1 MRPNRKDLRRLNSIQ
16 SMSENLQSAYHGLT
30 VETQTFLRE
39 EFRGETELKLRDFST
54 NVSEAIEELKKPI
67 KAKKECSE

>member
-1 MRPNRKDLRRLNSIQ
+1 
-16 SMSENLQSAYHGLT
+16 MSENLQSAYQGLT
-30 VETQTFLRE
+30 DETQTFLRE
-39 EFRGETELKLRDFST
+39 EVRGETELKLRDFSN